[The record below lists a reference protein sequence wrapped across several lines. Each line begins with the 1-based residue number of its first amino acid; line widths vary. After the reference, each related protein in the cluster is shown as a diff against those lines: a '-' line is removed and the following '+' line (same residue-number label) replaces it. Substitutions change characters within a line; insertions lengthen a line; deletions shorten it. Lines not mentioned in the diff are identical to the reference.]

1 MFFTIYLLFTVPSSY
16 AAAVEPTTKEPS
28 SPCPVRGSKDLLCP
42 FLAQGDC
49 PYEDDCEYL
58 HGDICDM
65 CGFAVLHPE
74 DSKQRDNHQK
84 VNNIQLN
91 LHMWSPVLKVTFFFS

>member
-1 MFFTIYLLFTVPSSY
+1 MFFTISLLFTVPSSY
-16 AAAVEPTTKEPS
+16 AAAVEPTTEEPS

-84 VNNIQLN
+84 VNNI
-91 LHMWSPVLKVTFFFS
+91 